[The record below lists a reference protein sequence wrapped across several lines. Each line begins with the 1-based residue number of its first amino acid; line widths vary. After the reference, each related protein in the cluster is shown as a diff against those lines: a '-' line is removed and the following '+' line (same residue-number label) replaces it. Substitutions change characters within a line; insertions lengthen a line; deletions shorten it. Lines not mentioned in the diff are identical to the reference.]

1 MLRIR
6 TVVICIFLLITGM
19 FVVVAMYS
27 VTTSQNFIQQSV
39 GQSSV
44 LLAEDTAKSI
54 EFRVSIKIDKLID
67 FSKTEVVQKALL
79 ESNLEFGEL
88 EDIQGYITQQEDD
101 WRSVPKKTITP
112 FMQSLI
118 SNELSEDIRKN
129 FVDKINSKTG
139 HSVFTEVFLTNEYG
153 ANVAQSGKTTDYRQD
168 DEDWWQK
175 AKVNGISIGKA
186 EYDESAKADII
197 PIGIKITDKD
207 GNFVGVLKAALSVS
221 SIIQEAEISTLYD
234 ETIQVNIVTEEGR
247 LIFSTMPFR
256 FNENISDQSFFNKL
270 QSSQQGG
277 FFVDEGEFKKELV
290 TYSRPSNLQVL
301 GEQDWIIVIKHEI
314 GGAGILSGML
324 TLRDNMIITSAIIV
338 GIAIGIGIIF
348 SRDISRPI
356 TKLTYLAKEI
366 GKENFDAEVD
376 IKGKGE
382 IIQLIKNMQ
391 DMGTALKKA
400 KKQKEE
406 FISMITHELKTPLT
420 PIIGFCQAL
429 ADPTILGTLTPNQQD
444 AVETISKNAN
454 RLETIIG
461 DLLDSRRL
469 DMDKIKFNFT
479 EVDVVELINYV
490 INNYKRELELK
501 KIHITIS
508 AKPPMLLTTDR
519 VRVEQVLT
527 NIFINSID
535 FVPKDTGKIS
545 VRAKLQADSILFTI
559 QDNGPGIPPEEIDN
573 IFKPFSQID
582 TALTRKHGGAGLGLA
597 LCRALVAKLGGK
609 IWVKSE
615 LGKGTTFYFTISQKA
630 AQMDKSE

>member
-1 MLRIR
+1 
-6 TVVICIFLLITGM
+6 
-19 FVVVAMYS
+19 MYS
-27 VTTSQNFIQQSV
+27 ITASQNFIQQSV

-44 LLAEDTAKSI
+44 LLAAETAKSI
-54 EFRVSIKIDKLID
+54 EIGISVKIDDLFD
-67 FSKTEVVQKALL
+67 YSKTDIVQKTILK
-79 ESNLEFGEL
+79 SNQEFGEL
-88 EDIQGYITQQEDD
+88 EDIQEYITHQEDE
-101 WRSVPKKTITP
+101 WRSVPLESITP

-129 FVDKINSKTG
+129 FVDKINPKTG
-139 HSVFTEVFLTNEYG
+139 HSVFAEVFLTNEYG
-153 ANVAQSGKTTDYRQD
+153 ANIGQSGKTTDYRQD

-175 AKVNGISIGKA
+175 AKVNGISIGKT
-186 EYDESAKADII
+186 EYDESAKTDVI
-197 PIGIKITDKD
+197 PIGIKITDENGK
-207 GNFVGVLKAALSVS
+207 FIGVLKAPLSIS
-221 SIIQEAEISTLYD
+221 SIIQEYEIFPQYD
-234 ETIQVNIVTEEGR
+234 ETVQVNIVTEEGR

-256 FNENISDQSFFNKL
+256 FNEDISDQSFFDKL
-270 QSSQQGG
+270 QSGQQQG
-277 FFVDEGEFKKELV
+277 FFVDEGESKKELFAYV
-290 TYSRPSNLQVL
+290 RPSALQVL

-535 FVPKDTGKIS
+535 FVPNNTGEIIVS
-545 VRAKLQADSILFTI
+545 AKLQKDSILFTI
-559 QDNGPGIPPEEIDN
+559 RDNGAGIPPEEIIN
-573 IFKPFSQID
+573 IFNPFSQID

-597 LCRALVAKLGGK
+597 ICKALVTKLGGK
-609 IWVKSE
+609 IWVESE

>member
-1 MLRIR
+1 
-6 TVVICIFLLITGM
+6 M
-19 FVVVAMYS
+19 FVVMAMYS
-27 VTTSQNFIQQSV
+27 VTASQNFIQQSV

-44 LLAEDTAKSI
+44 LLAEDTAKFI
-54 EFRVSIKIDKLID
+54 ELVVSIKIDNLID

-88 EDIQGYITQQEDD
+88 EDIQGYITQQEDE
-101 WRSVPKKTITP
+101 WQSVPVESITP

-139 HSVFTEVFLTNEYG
+139 HSAFAEVFLTNEYG
-153 ANVAQSGKTTDYRQD
+153 ANIGQSGKTTDYRQD

-197 PIGIKITDKD
+197 PIGIRITDED

-221 SIIQEAEISTLYD
+221 SIIQEAEISTQYD
-234 ETIQVNIVTEEGR
+234 ETTQVNIVTGDGN
-247 LIFSTMPFR
+247 LIYSTKAFR
-256 FNENISDQSFFNKL
+256 FNEDISDHSFFDKL
-270 QSSQQGG
+270 QSGQQRG
-277 FFVDEGEFKKELV
+277 FFVDDGESKKELFAYV
-290 TYSRPSNLQVL
+290 RPSNLQVL

-324 TLRDNMIITSAIIV
+324 TLRDNMIIASAIIV
-338 GIAIGIGIIF
+338 GIAITIGIIF
-348 SRDISRPI
+348 SRDISTPI
-356 TKLTYLAKEI
+356 TKLTYLAQEI
-366 GKENFDAEVD
+366 GKENFDAEVN

-391 DMGTALKKA
+391 NMGTKLKNA
-400 KKQKEE
+400 KKHNEE

-420 PIIGFCQAL
+420 PIVGFCQAL
-429 ADPTILGTLTPNQQD
+429 SDPTILGTLTPKQQD
-444 AVETISKNAN
+444 AVETILKNAN
-454 RLETIIG
+454 RLQSIIG
-461 DLLDSRRL
+461 DLLDSHRL
-469 DMDKIKFNFT
+469 DLEKIKFNFT
-479 EVDVVELINYV
+479 EVNVVELINSV
-490 INNYKRELELK
+490 INNYDKELESK
-501 KIHITIS
+501 KIHVTVR
-508 AKPPMLLTTDR
+508 AKPPLLLTTDR
-519 VRVEQVLT
+519 LRVEQVLT
-527 NIFINSID
+527 NIFVNSID

-559 QDNGPGIPPEEIDN
+559 QDNGTGIPPEEIDN

-597 LCRALVAKLGGK
+597 ICKALVAKLGGK

>member
-1 MLRIR
+1 
-6 TVVICIFLLITGM
+6 
-19 FVVVAMYS
+19 
-27 VTTSQNFIQQSV
+27 
-39 GQSSV
+39 
-44 LLAEDTAKSI
+44 
-54 EFRVSIKIDKLID
+54 
-67 FSKTEVVQKALL
+67 
-79 ESNLEFGEL
+79 
-88 EDIQGYITQQEDD
+88 
-101 WRSVPKKTITP
+101 
-112 FMQSLI
+112 
-118 SNELSEDIRKN
+118 
-129 FVDKINSKTG
+129 
-139 HSVFTEVFLTNEYG
+139 EYG

-186 EYDESAKADII
+186 EHDESAKADII

-270 QSSQQGG
+270 QSGQQGG

-490 INNYKRELELK
+490 INNYKRELESK

-527 NIFINSID
+527 NIFINSI
-535 FVPKDTGKIS
+535 
-545 VRAKLQADSILFTI
+545 
-559 QDNGPGIPPEEIDN
+559 
-573 IFKPFSQID
+573 
-582 TALTRKHGGAGLGLA
+582 
-597 LCRALVAKLGGK
+597 
-609 IWVKSE
+609 
-615 LGKGTTFYFTISQKA
+615 
-630 AQMDKSE
+630 

>member
-1 MLRIR
+1 
-6 TVVICIFLLITGM
+6 M
-19 FVVVAMYS
+19 FAAVAMYS
-27 VTTSQNFIQQSV
+27 ITASQDFIQQSV

-186 EYDESAKADII
+186 EYDESAEADII
-197 PIGIKITDKD
+197 PIGIRITDED
-207 GNFVGVLKAALSVS
+207 GNFVGVLKAPLSII
-221 SIIQEAEISTLYD
+221 SIIQEAEISPRYD
-234 ETIQVNIVTEEGR
+234 ETTQVNIVTGDGN
-247 LIFSTMPFR
+247 LIYSTEAFR
-256 FNENISDQSFFNKL
+256 FNEDVSDHSFFDKL
-270 QSSQQGG
+270 QSGQQQG
-277 FFVDEGEFKKELV
+277 FFVDDGESKKELFA
-290 TYSRPSNLQVL
+290 YIRPSNLQVL
-301 GEQDWIIVIKHEI
+301 GEQDWIIVISHEI
-314 GGAGILSGML
+314 GEVGILSGML
-324 TLRDNMIITSAIIV
+324 TLQNNLIIAFVIILA
-338 GIAIGIGIIF
+338 IAIGLGIIF
-348 SRDISRPI
+348 SRDISVPI
-356 TKLTYLAKEI
+356 TKLAYLAKEI
-366 GKENFDAEVD
+366 GKENFDVEVN
-376 IKGKGE
+376 IRGKGE

-391 DMGTALKKA
+391 NMGTKLKNA
-400 KKQKEE
+400 KKHKEE

-420 PIIGFCQAL
+420 PIIGFCQSL
-429 ADPTILGTLTPNQQD
+429 RDPEILGTLSKDQLD
-444 AVETISKNAN
+444 AVDTISKNAN
-454 RLETIIG
+454 RLQSIIG
-461 DLLDSRRL
+461 DLMDSHRL
-469 DMDKIKFNFT
+469 DLEKMKFNFT
-479 EVDVVELINYV
+479 EVDVVESIRYV
-490 INNYKRELELK
+490 IDNYDTELK
-501 KIHITIS
+501 SKKIYVNVS
-508 AKPPMLLTTDR
+508 AVSPMLLTTDKIR
-519 VRVEQVLT
+519 LEQVLT

-535 FVPKDTGKIS
+535 FVPNDNGKIFVS
-545 VRAKLQADSILFTI
+545 AKLQTDHILFTI
-559 QDNGPGIPPEEIDN
+559 TDNGAGIPPEEIDN
-573 IFKPFSQID
+573 IFDSFSQID

-597 LCRALVAKLGGK
+597 ICKALVTKLGGK
-609 IWVKSE
+609 IWVESE

-630 AQMDKSE
+630 AQMDKS

>member
-1 MLRIR
+1 
-6 TVVICIFLLITGM
+6 
-19 FVVVAMYS
+19 MYS
-27 VTTSQNFIQQSV
+27 ITASQNFIQQSV

-44 LLAEDTAKSI
+44 LLAAETAKSI
-54 EFRVSIKIDKLID
+54 EIGISVKIDDLFD
-67 FSKTEVVQKALL
+67 YSKTDIVQKTILK
-79 ESNLEFGEL
+79 SNQEFGEL
-88 EDIQGYITQQEDD
+88 EDIQEYITHQEDE
-101 WRSVPKKTITP
+101 WRSVPLESITP

-129 FVDKINSKTG
+129 FVDKINPKTG
-139 HSVFTEVFLTNEYG
+139 HSVFAEVFLTNEYG
-153 ANVAQSGKTTDYRQD
+153 ANIGQSGKTTDYRQD

-175 AKVNGISIGKA
+175 AKVNGISIGKT
-186 EYDESAKADII
+186 EYDESAKTDVI
-197 PIGIKITDKD
+197 PIGIKITDENGK
-207 GNFVGVLKAALSVS
+207 FIGVLKAPLSIS
-221 SIIQEAEISTLYD
+221 SIIQEYEIFPQYD
-234 ETIQVNIVTEEGR
+234 ETVQVSIVTEEGN
-247 LIFSTMPFR
+247 LVYSTKAFR
-256 FNENISDQSFFNKL
+256 FNEDISDHSFFDKL
-270 QSSQQGG
+270 QSGQQQG
-277 FFVDEGEFKKELV
+277 FFVDEGESKKELFAYV
-290 TYSRPSNLQVL
+290 RPSALQVL

-324 TLRDNMIITSAIIV
+324 KLQTNMIIISAIII

-366 GKENFDAEVD
+366 GKENFDAKVD

-400 KKQKEE
+400 KKEKEE

-429 ADPTILGTLTPNQQD
+429 ADSTILGTLTPNQQD

-454 RLETIIG
+454 RLQTIIG
-461 DLLDSRRL
+461 DLLDSHRL
-469 DMDKIKFNFT
+469 DLEKMKFNFT

-490 INNYKRELELK
+490 INNYKKELELK

>member
-19 FVVVAMYS
+19 FAAVAMYS
-27 VTTSQNFIQQSV
+27 ITASQDFIQQSV

-139 HSVFTEVFLTNEYG
+139 HSVFTEVFITNEYG

-186 EYDESAKADII
+186 EYDESAEADII
-197 PIGIKITDKD
+197 PIGIRITDED
-207 GNFVGVLKAALSVS
+207 GNFVGVLKAPLSII
-221 SIIQEAEISTLYD
+221 SIIQEAEISPRYD
-234 ETIQVNIVTEEGR
+234 ETTQVNIVTGDGN
-247 LIFSTMPFR
+247 LIYSTEAFR
-256 FNENISDQSFFNKL
+256 FNEDVSDHSFFDKL
-270 QSSQQGG
+270 QSGQQQG
-277 FFVDEGEFKKELV
+277 FFVDDGESKKELFA
-290 TYSRPSNLQVL
+290 YIRPSNLQVL
-301 GEQDWIIVIKHEI
+301 GEQDWIIVISHEI
-314 GGAGILSGML
+314 GEVGILSGML
-324 TLRDNMIITSAIIV
+324 TLQNNLIIAFVIILA
-338 GIAIGIGIIF
+338 IAIGLGIIF
-348 SRDISRPI
+348 SRDISVPI
-356 TKLTYLAKEI
+356 TKLAYLAKEI
-366 GKENFDAEVD
+366 GKENFDVEVN
-376 IKGKGE
+376 IRGKGE

-391 DMGTALKKA
+391 NMGTKLKNA
-400 KKQKEE
+400 KKHKEE

-420 PIIGFCQAL
+420 PIIGFCQSL
-429 ADPTILGTLTPNQQD
+429 RDPEILGTLSKDQLD
-444 AVETISKNAN
+444 AVDTISKNAN
-454 RLETIIG
+454 RLQSIIG
-461 DLLDSRRL
+461 DLMDSHRL
-469 DMDKIKFNFT
+469 DLEKMKFNFT
-479 EVDVVELINYV
+479 EVDVVESIRYV
-490 INNYKRELELK
+490 IDNYDTELK
-501 KIHITIS
+501 SKKIYVNVS
-508 AKPPMLLTTDR
+508 AVSPMLLTTDKIR
-519 VRVEQVLT
+519 LEQVLT

-535 FVPKDTGKIS
+535 FVPNDNGKIFVS
-545 VRAKLQADSILFTI
+545 AKLQTDHILFTI
-559 QDNGPGIPPEEIDN
+559 TDNGAGIPPEEIDN
-573 IFKPFSQID
+573 IFDSFSQID

-597 LCRALVAKLGGK
+597 ICKALVTKLGGK
-609 IWVKSE
+609 IW
-615 LGKGTTFYFTISQKA
+615 
-630 AQMDKSE
+630 

>member
-1 MLRIR
+1 
-6 TVVICIFLLITGM
+6 M
-19 FVVVAMYS
+19 FAAVAMYS
-27 VTTSQNFIQQSV
+27 ITASQDFIQQSV

-129 FVDKINSKTG
+129 FVDKINPKTG

-186 EYDESAKADII
+186 EYDESAEADII
-197 PIGIKITDKD
+197 PIGIRITDED
-207 GNFVGVLKAALSVS
+207 GNFVGVLKAPLSII
-221 SIIQEAEISTLYD
+221 SIIQEAEISPRYD
-234 ETIQVNIVTEEGR
+234 ETTQVNIVTGDGN
-247 LIFSTMPFR
+247 LIYSTEAFR
-256 FNENISDQSFFNKL
+256 FNEDVSDHSFFDKL
-270 QSSQQGG
+270 QSGQQQG
-277 FFVDEGEFKKELV
+277 FFVDDGESKKELFA
-290 TYSRPSNLQVL
+290 YIRPSNLQVL
-301 GEQDWIIVIKHEI
+301 GEQDWIIVISHEI
-314 GGAGILSGML
+314 GEVGILSGML
-324 TLRDNMIITSAIIV
+324 TLQNNLIIAFVIILA
-338 GIAIGIGIIF
+338 IAIGLGIIF
-348 SRDISRPI
+348 SRDISVPI
-356 TKLTYLAKEI
+356 TKLAYLAKEI
-366 GKENFDAEVD
+366 GKENFDVEVN
-376 IKGKGE
+376 IRGKGE

-391 DMGTALKKA
+391 NMGTKLKNA
-400 KKQKEE
+400 KKHKEE

-420 PIIGFCQAL
+420 PIIGFCQSL
-429 ADPTILGTLTPNQQD
+429 RDPEILGTLSKDQLD
-444 AVETISKNAN
+444 AVDTISKNAN
-454 RLETIIG
+454 RLQSIIG
-461 DLLDSRRL
+461 DLMDSHRL
-469 DMDKIKFNFT
+469 DLEKMKFNFT
-479 EVDVVELINYV
+479 EVDVVESIRYV
-490 INNYKRELELK
+490 IDNYDTELK
-501 KIHITIS
+501 SKKIYVNVS
-508 AKPPMLLTTDR
+508 AVSPMLLTTDKIR
-519 VRVEQVLT
+519 LEQVLT

-535 FVPKDTGKIS
+535 FVPNDNGKIFVS
-545 VRAKLQADSILFTI
+545 AKLQTDHILFTI
-559 QDNGPGIPPEEIDN
+559 TDNGAGIPPEEIDN
-573 IFKPFSQID
+573 IFDSFSQID

-597 LCRALVAKLGGK
+597 ICKALVTKLGGK

-630 AQMDKSE
+630 AQMDKS

>member
-19 FVVVAMYS
+19 FAAVAMYS
-27 VTTSQNFIQQSV
+27 ITASQDFIQQSV

-129 FVDKINSKTG
+129 FVDKINPETG

-186 EYDESAKADII
+186 EYDESAEADII
-197 PIGIKITDKD
+197 PIGIRITDED
-207 GNFVGVLKAALSVS
+207 GNFVGVLKAPLSII
-221 SIIQEAEISTLYD
+221 SIIQEAEISPRYD
-234 ETIQVNIVTEEGR
+234 ETTQVNIVTGDGN
-247 LIFSTMPFR
+247 LIYSTEAFR
-256 FNENISDQSFFNKL
+256 FNEDVSDHSFFDKL
-270 QSSQQGG
+270 QSGQQQG
-277 FFVDEGEFKKELV
+277 FFVDDGESKKELFA
-290 TYSRPSNLQVL
+290 YIRPSNLQVL
-301 GEQDWIIVIKHEI
+301 GEQDWIIVISHEI
-314 GGAGILSGML
+314 GEVGILSGML
-324 TLRDNMIITSAIIV
+324 TLQNNLIIAFVIILA
-338 GIAIGIGIIF
+338 IAIGLGIIF
-348 SRDISRPI
+348 SRDISVPI
-356 TKLTYLAKEI
+356 TKLAYLAKEI
-366 GKENFDAEVD
+366 GKENFDVEVN
-376 IKGKGE
+376 IRGKGE

-391 DMGTALKKA
+391 NMGTKLKNA
-400 KKQKEE
+400 KKHKEE

-420 PIIGFCQAL
+420 PIIGFCQSL
-429 ADPTILGTLTPNQQD
+429 RDPEILGTLSKDQLD
-444 AVETISKNAN
+444 AVDTISKNAN
-454 RLETIIG
+454 RLQSIIG
-461 DLLDSRRL
+461 DLMDSHRL
-469 DMDKIKFNFT
+469 DLEKMKFNFT
-479 EVDVVELINYV
+479 EVDVVESIRYV
-490 INNYKRELELK
+490 IDNYDTELK
-501 KIHITIS
+501 SKKIYVNVS
-508 AKPPMLLTTDR
+508 AVSPMLLTTDKIR
-519 VRVEQVLT
+519 LEQVLT

-535 FVPKDTGKIS
+535 FVPNDNGKIFVS
-545 VRAKLQADSILFTI
+545 AKLQTDHILFTI
-559 QDNGPGIPPEEIDN
+559 TDNGAGIPPEEIDN
-573 IFKPFSQID
+573 IFDSFSQID

-597 LCRALVAKLGGK
+597 ICKALVTKLGGK

-615 LGKGTTFYFTISQKA
+615 LG
-630 AQMDKSE
+630 